1 MRSGSFDRFNNSSE
15 GVRIPVFHERTNG
28 DNSTKE
34 NEESET
40 SSVGSASSRQRSGSG
55 SSGSGIYNSSSFDG
69 KSQENSSSP
78 RVHHIPIRIEGRD
91 DLLRSNTPDSFN
103 VHRGDNLS
111 RSSSGSSQ
119 KSANLNGR
127 SPSGDKLNSA
137 NFNSSS
143 PPVSPPTI
151 PTKPKPVSRSIPIH
165 INSDA
170 KPVHVVNNVKPKAA
184 GIDQP
189 SHGKPKKSQGPF
201 VTRIPVSQPDQK
213 SPNDDDSEPVS
224 CKEKVDTLKLIE
236 EILVDFKK
244 LNGEIEKFDGTQKD
258 KNYLFLD
265 EMLTR
270 CMIKLDNIDTE
281 GKEELRKARKEAIRE
296 VEKCITLLESK
307 VKSRKPVE
315 QDVQMEEGQE
325 EVPQTQNDDGN
336 NVDSMQVDQ
345 HPTDKQETGEKQRQ
359 ENVEAKTEEK
369 KEQNESEEK
378 RNDQQKKDD
387 ANNEKVEKMEE
398 DNPQNVKSS

>member
-1 MRSGSFDRFNNSSE
+1 MRSGSFDRFNNPQE
-15 GVRIPVFHERTNG
+15 GIRIPVFHERTNG

-55 SSGSGIYNSSSFDG
+55 SSGSGIYHSSSFDG

-103 VHRGDNLS
+103 VNRGDNLS

-137 NFNSSS
+137 NLNSSSS

-151 PTKPKPVSRSIPIH
+151 PTKPKPMSRSIPIH
-165 INSDA
+165 MNSDA
-170 KPVHVVNNVKPKAA
+170 KPVHVNNVKPKET
-184 GIDQP
+184 GINQP

-201 VTRIPVSQPDQK
+201 VTRIPVSQPEQK
-213 SPNDDDSEPVS
+213 SPNDDGSEPVS

-236 EILVDFKK
+236 GILADLKK
-244 LNGEIEKFDGTQKD
+244 LNAEIEKFDGTQKD

-270 CMIKLDNIDTE
+270 CMIKLDDIDTE
-281 GKEELRKARKEAIRE
+281 GKEELRKARKEAIKE
-296 VEKCITLLESK
+296 VERCITLLESK
-307 VKSRKPVE
+307 VKSRKSVE
-315 QDVQMEEGQE
+315 QDVQMEEAQE
-325 EVPQTQNDDGN
+325 MPQIENDDGN

-345 HPTDKQETGEKQRQ
+345 HPTNKQETGEKQAQ
-359 ENVEAKTEEK
+359 ENIEVKTEEK

-378 RNDQQKKDD
+378 KNDQQKKDA
-387 ANNEKVEKMEE
+387 ANNEKIEKMEE